1 MKFQYVK
8 ALLIFALLAVAS
20 VALSQPTL
28 TPFPETRKDYIY
40 HIELPEG
47 TTGIAIFW
55 YYGME
60 ANTHMIYRSG
70 YKAVKCCVV
79 ETEMYF
85 PRPGVY
91 ILTVWYDRYG
101 KVEAMRV
108 KYTVRRSWRS

>member
-1 MKFQYVK
+1 MKFQYIK

-28 TPFPETRKDYIY
+28 TPFPETRKDYTY

-101 KVEAMRV
+101 KVEVMRR
-108 KYTVRRSWRS
+108 KYVVRHSWRI

>member
-28 TPFPETRKDYIY
+28 TPFPEARKDYTY

-101 KVEAMRV
+101 KVEVMRR
-108 KYTVRRSWRS
+108 KYVVRHSWRI

>member
-8 ALLIFALLAVAS
+8 ALLIIALLAVAS

-28 TPFPETRKDYIY
+28 TPFPETRKDYTY

-70 YKAVKCCVV
+70 YKRVRCCLV
-79 ETEMYF
+79 ETEMHF

-101 KVEAMRV
+101 KVEAMRR
-108 KYTVRRSWRS
+108 KYVVRRMWRT